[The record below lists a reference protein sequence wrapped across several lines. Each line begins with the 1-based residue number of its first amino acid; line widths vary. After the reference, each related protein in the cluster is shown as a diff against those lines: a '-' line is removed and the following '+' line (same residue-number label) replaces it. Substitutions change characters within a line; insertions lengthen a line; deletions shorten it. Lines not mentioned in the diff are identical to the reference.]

1 MRMSLF
7 FSAAV
12 LISVVAKGSQEST
25 NKGSSASVRTPK
37 AQKSQSQVGKLSSPQ
52 PTPEIERL
60 AKALVGKWSIDIK
73 TDPNESMPNALLTR
87 LQRYE
92 LLLMGIAALVAGS
105 NWWWADAK
113 PGRWKHNRRSPRH
126 SVVFVTVIE
135 SLRLVSYKNDQLG
148 HD

>member
-7 FSAAV
+7 LSAAV

-92 LLLMGIAALVAGS
+92 LLFNGDCRPSCWQQLVVG
-105 NWWWADAK
+105 
-113 PGRWKHNRRSPRH
+113 
-126 SVVFVTVIE
+126 
-135 SLRLVSYKNDQLG
+135 
-148 HD
+148 